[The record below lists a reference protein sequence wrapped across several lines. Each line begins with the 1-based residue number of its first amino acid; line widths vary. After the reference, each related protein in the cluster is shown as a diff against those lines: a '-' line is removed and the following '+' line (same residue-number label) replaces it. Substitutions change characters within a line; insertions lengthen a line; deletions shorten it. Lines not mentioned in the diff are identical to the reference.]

1 MKIRVK
7 RALCMLL
14 AMIMLMGMC
23 VTSYAAEKSDSVNS
37 QPVLRGPAAPI
48 TSVTL
53 DDDEWDKSGRC
64 FVFVIKEMGIG
75 PYTVDFN
82 GKKLKAE
89 KSVPILGADR
99 SVIGW
104 YIHFRS
110 QRIYG
115 SGTYKMV
122 ATFYSNNG
130 TEKVWTLKNNFVVTE
145 DMLP

>member
-7 RALCMLL
+7 RALCLL
-14 AMIMLMGMC
+14 IAMIMLMGMC
-23 VTSYAAEKSDSVNS
+23 VTSYAAEISDSANS
-37 QPVLRGPAAPI
+37 QPVFRGPAAPI

-53 DDDEWDKSGRC
+53 YDWDWDESGRC

-89 KSVPILGADR
+89 KSDPILGADR

-104 YIHFRS
+104 YIHFKS

-115 SGTYKMV
+115 TGTYKMV

-130 TEKVWTLKNNFVVTE
+130 TEKVWTLKRDFEVTE